1 MTYCDERTVDS
12 DHEWFGLATA
22 PDVVTRE
29 QVWISYEALASAR
42 TAAYDAAQAAID
54 AKEAL
59 EFDRSQL
66 LLSGAIQGKNEAER
80 DAKAR
85 ELLADQIRVVRR
97 ASRLEAL
104 TRYELDLAAQEVE
117 KVRLLVRLDEMEA
130 YAANGVRHER

>member
-1 MTYCDERTVDS
+1 MAYCDYMTKDS
-12 DHEWFGLATA
+12 DHEWYGAGE
-22 PDVVTRE
+22 PDAVTRD
-29 QVWISYEALASAR
+29 QVRFAYSALAAAR
-42 TAAYDAAQAAID
+42 HEAYDAAQAAVD

-85 ELLADQIRVVRR
+85 ELLADQIKAVRR
-97 ASRLEAL
+97 AGRMEAL